1 MKAQLSSIWYQALKL
16 LKEKKEVSQSAY
28 DHWIEPLIP
37 VGMSE
42 ETIYLKVPTEVHY
55 EIVKS
60 IHLDTIQEAINF
72 VAERFY
78 RVVLLDYNEDTPSE
92 LEYTVAFDRS
102 GDNATSLN
110 PRYTFDSFVVGD
122 SNRLAHAASKAVSDR
137 PAAAFNPLFLY
148 GGAGL
153 GKTHLVQ
160 AIGNKIMENNPS
172 ANILYVTSEK
182 FMNEF
187 INLMVTKKN
196 TIDFR
201 NKYRTCDVLIIDD
214 IQFLSN
220 KDQTQVEFF
229 HTFNALHESNKQ
241 IIMTSDRPPKEIKEL
256 EERMRTRFEWGLIVD
271 IKPPDLETRVAI
283 LKKKA
288 SEENFEVPDNILFY
302 IAENLKSNIR
312 NLEGVLKRLTAYNV
326 LMGRPITMALADEAI
341 KEFLNKSDDPHI
353 DTEYILSI
361 VANYFNIT
369 SDEILSSKR
378 TQEISYARHIA
389 MYLIR
394 EFTNLSLPK
403 IGKELGGRNH
413 ATILNGINNIKASM
427 QKDEDTKKII
437 DELVKNLENRD

>member
-1 MKAQLSSIWYQALKL
+1 MKAQLSSIWYQALKV
-16 LKEKKEVSQSAY
+16 LKEMENVSQSAY
-28 DHWIEPLIP
+28 EHWIEPLQPI
-37 VGMSE
+37 GIAGDA
-42 ETIYLKVPTEVHY
+42 IYLKVPTEVHY

-60 IHLDTIQEAINF
+60 MHLESIKEAINL
-72 VAERFY
+72 VADQFY
-78 RVVLLDYNEDTPSE
+78 SVVLLDYNEPTPPS
-92 LEYTVAFDRS
+92 LEYTVSFERS
-102 GDNATSLN
+102 DDDATSLN

-122 SNRLAHAASKAVSDR
+122 SNRLAHAASVAVSER
-137 PAAAFNPLFLY
+137 PAKAFNPLFLY

-160 AIGNKIMENNPS
+160 AVGNQIKKDRPD

-182 FMNEF
+182 FTNEF
-187 INLMVTKKN
+187 IQTIMDKKSP
-196 TIDFR
+196 IDFR

-214 IQFLSN
+214 IQFISN
-220 KDQTQVEFF
+220 KDQTQIEFF
-229 HTFNALHESNKQ
+229 HTFNTLHESDKQ
-241 IIMTSDRPPKEIKEL
+241 IIITSDRPPKEIKEL

-326 LMGRPITMALADEAI
+326 LMGRPITMELADEAI

-353 DTEYILSI
+353 NTEYILSI

-427 QKDEDTKKII
+427 EKNEDTKKII
-437 DELVKNLENRD
+437 DELVKNLENRE